1 MEQIVIKR
9 NGEDI
14 PLISKRERRCVTAA
28 TASQQLNGE
37 DKITITVV
45 SAKPMQFFI
54 GDTLSVFGKTY
65 ALNQNPQAQKSS
77 PRLFEYE
84 LTFESVQYE
93 LLDVVFFKQTADNNT
108 DYVTDGLTTDL
119 RGFMENLIFNAN
131 RKYQGAEV
139 WILGTCPEH
148 TATKTETF
156 DEQNCLAV
164 LQSLC
169 SSYKVNFRID
179 EQIGTGNIIQRVINL
194 FENESNANNTLPF
207 NFEYGRTG
215 GVYQLSRKNV
225 DNSNI
230 VTRLYSY
237 GGKQNLGNGYND
249 NKLCLPVNRGS
260 LAHKTKNKSYL
271 EATTNMQKYGVK
283 ESCKTFD
290 DIYPQAKFIIYWAD
304 IMRNDRFWVKTCKE
318 SYKGTDA
325 EQVGIFD
332 INQYLIAGEQAKITM
347 QSGNCAGYEFT
358 ISKFTFDN
366 SSPENAY
373 GEFIIN
379 TITDENGYVFPSVG
393 AESAFSL
400 KEGDE
405 FIIHNITMPESYI
418 VNAQNRL
425 LTAAQ
430 DYLNEH
436 SVPHVSYSISIDR
449 FFMQS
454 KLNPQTKENPFEVGK
469 FVHIQ
474 DADFDIDKDV
484 QITAVKRD
492 LIDDFSFELTIGESA
507 SKNLITRISNDISS
521 IKAQNTTIVNNQ
533 GAADRYNY
541 QRQEELKRMVFDTEG
556 NYYSDKIA
564 PLSIDTTKLSV
575 GARSREFTFVDFEFE
590 TNVVNQESINY
601 NAVKWGNANA
611 MLSHA
616 AILDANDNPKTW
628 HISPSSGTV
637 LLNTDNPY
645 YIYAKC
651 EKSGNSGTILLSE
664 SQLNYDG
671 SNSGDSDYY
680 YFLAGILSSP
690 SEISNGVF
698 RRSATL
704 TYGSTNIDGRFIT
717 TGRIQSQDGNAYMDL
732 DSGVISGKFNFKDGL
747 ITNGVISN
755 DVLIGESETEC
766 YAGITGK
773 DELPAYN
780 LLPGS
785 VDFSYNKRVDS
796 ELVNV
801 IISVSSTLIRRGF
814 DKIFN
819 VLHFVTDKAK
829 TIVYWTEPTLTVN
842 ETYTLSFW
850 AKGTARLAPEFA
862 KDTAITINSSE
873 WKKYTITAPVKPWFT
888 STYRFGIYSSGNC
901 DVYIAAV
908 KLELGTEATPWR
920 ATQNE
925 EAYLPSSAIDSPS
938 RFWLGSIERM
948 AAPCQILKDGRIMLS
963 DMLGRYG
970 ILMNDTLIKTIKPNS
985 NSEWK
990 LELDFYL
997 GGITAFSID
1006 VNSLNVS
1013 KNQNLIK
1020 KAYGAW
1026 RTSLQQTSTV
1036 DYWGIP
1042 MPTLPNPC
1050 VVLGIDVESIIQ
1062 AGTRLAVAAPCASSV
1077 NSNQAE
1083 VIVYAPGSTTFSL
1096 RTVVYYTE
1104 CTVR

>member
-1 MEQIVIKR
+1 MEQIVIYR
-9 NGEDI
+9 NGVTI

-37 DKITITVV
+37 DKISLTVV
-45 SAKPMQFFI
+45 SAKPIQFFV
-54 GDTLSVFGKTY
+54 GDTISVFGRTY
-65 ALNQNPQAQKSS
+65 TLNQNPQAQKTS
-77 PRLFEYE
+77 PHLFEYE
-84 LTFESVQYE
+84 LVFESVQYE
-93 LLDVVFFKQTADNNT
+93 LLDVVFFKETADNNT

-131 RKYQGAEV
+131 RKYNGVEV

-179 EQIGTGNIIQRVINL
+179 EQIGTDNIIQRVINL

-230 VTRLYSY
+230 VTRLYCY

-271 EATTNMQKYGVK
+271 EANMQKYGVK
-283 ESCKTFD
+283 EGCKTFE

-318 SYKGTDA
+318 SYRGTDD

-358 ISKFTFDN
+358 ISKFTYDN

-400 KEGDE
+400 QEGDE

-454 KLNPQTKENPFEVGK
+454 KLNPETKENPFEVGK

-575 GARSREFTFVDFEFE
+575 GARSREFTLANFVFE
-590 TNVVNQESINY
+590 TNVLNSGAVDY

-611 MLSHA
+611 ILSHA

-628 HISPSSGTV
+628 QISPSSGTV
-637 LLNTDNPY
+637 LLNTNNPY

-690 SEISNGVF
+690 SEISSGVF

-717 TGRIQSQDGNAYMDL
+717 TGRIQSKDGSAYFDL
-732 DSGVISGKFNFKDGL
+732 DENEISGNIYFRDGLVSDSLMVGDSKWNAKVGISGK
-747 ITNGVISN
+747 
-755 DVLIGESETEC
+755 ET
-766 YAGITGK
+766 TVN
-773 DELPAYN
+773 YN
-780 LLPGS
+780 LLSGTY
-785 VDFSYNKRVDS
+785 DFSGATVTNGTKRSNYFDSTLTSVYYNKS
-796 ELVNV
+796 
-801 IISVSSTLIRRGF
+801 SVTSSDITLF
-814 DKIFN
+814 
-819 VLHFVTDKAK
+819 
-829 TIVYWTEPTLTVN
+829 
-842 ETYTLSFW
+842 TYPNPGIEKGEQYQYSFW
-850 AKGTARLAPEFA
+850 ARGHCVIVLKGVITGYHAIDSDSWSRFVIPYRNMSGISTGVFGFA
-862 KDTAITINSSE
+862 IERGSIGYLEIS
-873 WKKYTITAPVKPWFT
+873 
-888 STYRFGIYSSGNC
+888 
-901 DVYIAAV
+901 AV
-908 KLELGTEATPWR
+908 KLETGAGETEWR
-920 ATQNE
+920 G
-925 EAYLPSSAIDSPS
+925 SSSESDDYKENNIDIPVRIWSGA
-938 RFWLGSIERM
+938 REKY
-948 AAPCQILKDGRIMLS
+948 AAPFKLLKSGTIIIGQYPDTIRIKDGKLVFQESSPLQSFIGITKTRLS
-963 DMLGRYG
+963 TKSISADTEISFKDG
-970 ILMNDTLIKTIKPNS
+970 IFNIPLHRGLDVNDTRPFIHSINESFT
-985 NSEWK
+985 
-990 LELDFYL
+990 FYL
-997 GGITAFSID
+997 TTAIT
-1006 VNSLNVS
+1006 LNNYTLAKWTHGLFINYS
-1013 KNQNLIK
+1013 GTTDGAIIATRPDKTLIIG
-1020 KAYGAW
+1020 YRNNGTW
-1026 RTSLQQTSTV
+1026 SFRTL
-1036 DYWGIP
+1036 
-1042 MPTLPNPC
+1042 
-1050 VVLGIDVESIIQ
+1050 
-1062 AGTRLAVAAPCASSV
+1062 
-1077 NSNQAE
+1077 
-1083 VIVYAPGSTTFSL
+1083 
-1096 RTVVYYTE
+1096 
-1104 CTVR
+1104 